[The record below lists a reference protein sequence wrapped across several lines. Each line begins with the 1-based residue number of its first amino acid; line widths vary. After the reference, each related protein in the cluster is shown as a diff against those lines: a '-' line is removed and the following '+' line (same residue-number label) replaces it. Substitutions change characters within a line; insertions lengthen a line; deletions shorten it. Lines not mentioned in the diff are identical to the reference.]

1 MDYQGPERRAGFPL
15 TEEQLDVIAERAAER
30 ALEKVYASVG
40 KSVVHKILWLVG
52 AAALAAFAY
61 FKGLGKV

>member
-1 MDYQGPERRAGFPL
+1 MAYNGPERRGPL
-15 TEEQLDVIAERAAER
+15 SDEQIELIAERAAEK

-52 AAALAAFAY
+52 AAALAVFAY
-61 FKGLGKV
+61 FKGVGKI

>member
-1 MDYQGPERRAGFPL
+1 MYEGPERRASL
-15 TEEQLDVIAERAAER
+15 TDEQIELIAERAAEK

-40 KSVVHKILWLVG
+40 KSVVHKLLWLIG

-61 FKGLGKV
+61 FKGLGKL

>member
-1 MDYQGPERRAGFPL
+1 MAYNGPERRGPL
-15 TEEQLDVIAERAAER
+15 SDEQIELIAERAAEK

-52 AAALAAFAY
+52 AAALAAAAY
-61 FKGLGKV
+61 LKGVGKI

>member
-1 MDYQGPERRAGFPL
+1 MAYNGPERRGPL
-15 TEEQLDVIAERAAER
+15 SDEQIELIAERAAEK

-52 AAALAAFAY
+52 AAALALAAY
-61 FKGLGKV
+61 LKGVGKI